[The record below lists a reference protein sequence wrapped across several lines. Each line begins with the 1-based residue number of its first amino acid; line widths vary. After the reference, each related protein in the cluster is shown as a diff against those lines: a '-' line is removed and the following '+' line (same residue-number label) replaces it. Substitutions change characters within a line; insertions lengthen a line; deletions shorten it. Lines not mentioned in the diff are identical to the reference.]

1 MSGSRDNYITPA
13 ESDCLAQIECE
24 RTTAKQEIEN
34 IQHILWLNFQ
44 DTAHYTAAL
53 CKDRG
58 ATNSNVLQFQFQ
70 QSAIAVTRLYK
81 DSVDAVERAFE
92 LGQQYGKVAYR
103 RDLSTWSKRKKRK
116 INRLD
121 FLKQLARKNCPTTP
135 LTSDNESDDLSCV
148 LSSLGVAS
156 PRSGPSSS
164 LASPRNTYGEPSG
177 LQSRQE
183 GQNGRPNRELQM
195 NRQSREGQNSRQQ
208 SPSPPST
215 PPHSSAPSYYV
226 SRKRKAENLLDE
238 FLETVHSSK
247 RNRQ

>member
-1 MSGSRDNYITPA
+1 MSGTRDNYITPA
-13 ESDCLAQIECE
+13 ELDCLSQIECE
-24 RTTAKQEIEN
+24 RSTAKQEIEN

-44 DTAHYTAAL
+44 DSAHFTAAL

-58 ATNSNVLQFQFQ
+58 VTNSNLLQFQFQ
-70 QSAIAVTRLYK
+70 QSAIAVTRLYR

-92 LGQQYGKVAYR
+92 LGQQFGKRAYR
-103 RDLSTWSKRKKRK
+103 RDLSSWSKRKKRK

-121 FLKQLARKNCPTTP
+121 LLRQLARRNCPTTP
-135 LTSDNESDDLSCV
+135 LSSDNESDDLSCV

-156 PRSGPSSS
+156 PRSAPSPS
-164 LASPRNTYGEPSG
+164 LSSPRHNYGEPSG
-177 LQSRQE
+177 LQARQISD
-183 GQNGRPNRELQM
+183 G
-195 NRQSREGQNSRQQ
+195 QSRGQSRDGQSR

-215 PPHSSAPSYYV
+215 PPHSSNPSYYV

-238 FLETVHSSK
+238 FLETVHSAK